1 MEFGDNFDWS
11 NVHTGDSKKAPA
23 RLQQSDKTC
32 VCGSENLKRDE
43 VQGHLVCL
51 DCGVTK
57 EGLWIKHERPRNLK
71 DDTGHDKVLGNLEQ
85 DDEDGGMFYTR
96 IGDGDNQFSRTQA
109 AVEENASKKDRGV
122 RKLNAEFCAR
132 LGLPNDIE
140 VRTMEMYMIISRI
153 KDIKRQKRDD
163 IMVGACLFLVCQKTG
178 RLTLADLCKGTNI
191 DQTKV
196 SRCVMRIKKSADYK
210 KFRKSADSKA
220 STGGRSAVMGCA
232 QLIPR
237 YVSKLFPPS
246 PHRQKINNL
255 AEEVA
260 QKVANDGLADG
271 KKPNTLA
278 GVIIKLVYDWLKEDP
293 TWRGSLEPIPMT
305 LDEIAKVVEITPLTI
320 QKTFEL
326 LEPHR
331 RKLLPPEPKGD
342 GPARTPPK
350 ALVTDIPPKLKTN
363 VLDTSLLN

>member
-11 NVHTGDSKKAPA
+11 NVKTGNSKKAPA
-23 RLQQSDKTC
+23 TAQQSDKC

-71 DDTGHDKVLGNLEQ
+71 DDTGHDKVLGNLEL
-85 DDEDGGMFYTR
+85 DADDGGMFYTR

-109 AVEENASKKDRGV
+109 AVEDNSSKKDRGV

-132 LGLPNDIE
+132 LGLPHDIE

-163 IMVGACLFLVCQKTG
+163 IMIGACLFLVCQKAG
-178 RLTLADLCKGTNI
+178 RLTLADLCKGTNV
-191 DQTKV
+191 DQAKV
-196 SRCVMRIKKSADYK
+196 SRCIMRIRQSADYK
-210 KFRKSADSKA
+210 KFRKTSDAKTS
-220 STGGRSAVMGCA
+220 SGGRSTVMGCA

-237 YVSKLFPPS
+237 YVSELFPPS
-246 PHRQKINNL
+246 PFRQKINNL

-293 TWRGSLEPIPMT
+293 TWKPSLEAMGINFET
-305 LDEIAKVVEITPLTI
+305 IGRVVEITSLTM

-331 RKLLPPEPKGD
+331 RKLLPLNPRGD
-342 GPARTPPK
+342 GPARVLPK
-350 ALVTDIPPKLKTN
+350 AITDNTPKITN

>member
-1 MEFGDNFDWS
+1 
-11 NVHTGDSKKAPA
+11 
-23 RLQQSDKTC
+23 
-32 VCGSENLKRDE
+32 
-43 VQGHLVCL
+43 
-51 DCGVTK
+51 
-57 EGLWIKHERPRNLK
+57 LK
-71 DDTGHDKVLGNLEQ
+71 DDTGQDKVLGNLEL
-85 DDEDGGMFYTR
+85 DDEDGGLFYTR
-96 IGDGDNQFSRTQA
+96 IGDGDNQFSRTHA
-109 AVEENASKKDRGV
+109 AVEDNSSKKDRAV

-132 LGLPNDIE
+132 LGLANDIE

-191 DQTKV
+191 DQAKV
-196 SRCVMRIKKSADYK
+196 SRCVMRIRQSADYK
-210 KFRKSADSKA
+210 KFRKSAESKA
-220 STGGRSAVMGCA
+220 VTGGRSAVIGCA

-237 YVSKLFPPS
+237 YVSELFPTS
-246 PHRQKINNL
+246 PYRQKINNL

-278 GVIIKLVYDWLKEDP
+278 GVIIKLVYDWLKEDI
-293 TWRGSLEPIPMT
+293 TWRAYLEPMRIN
-305 LDEIAKVVEITPLTI
+305 LDSIAKVVEITSVTM

-331 RKLLPPEPKGD
+331 RKLLPAESKGD
-342 GPARTPPK
+342 GPARTLPK
-350 ALVTDIPPKLKTN
+350 TLTDATPKIKFNN